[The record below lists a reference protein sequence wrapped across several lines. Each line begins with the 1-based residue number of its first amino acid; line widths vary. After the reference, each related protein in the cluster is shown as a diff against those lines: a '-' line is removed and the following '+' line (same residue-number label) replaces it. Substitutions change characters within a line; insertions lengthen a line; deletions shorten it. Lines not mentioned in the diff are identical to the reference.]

1 MSLYEKGSLINQF
14 NSSKTG
20 VLLDDHFKKVIVKSL
35 EVNKMAGGYFDVTVE
50 PLVQAW
56 GFGVLKVDTL
66 PGDAAVKLIK
76 QHVGSNKLKI
86 KNGFLS
92 KSDPEVKIDLNGIAQ
107 GYSVDVLASF
117 LEKKGIKN
125 YLVELGGEIR
135 VKGFKQPSNEPFSI
149 GIESPRTNNFEPG
162 SMQTIIQL
170 KEGGITTSGNYRK
183 FYMNG
188 KKKISHLIDPDT
200 GYPLQNE
207 MVSATVLAKDAI
219 TADGFD
225 NVFMGMGVKKTLLF
239 LKSHPAM
246 EAYLIYQKKD
256 GSIADTASAGFYKL
270 IRHRR
275 K

>member
-1 MSLYEKGSLINQF
+1 
-14 NSSKTG
+14 
-20 VLLDDHFKKVIVKSL
+20 
-35 EVNKMAGGYFDVTVE
+35 MAGGYFDVTVE

-56 GFGVLKVDTL
+56 GFGVSKVDTL

-107 GYSVDVLASF
+107 GYSVDVLAAF

-135 VKGFKQPSNEPFSI
+135 VKGLKKPSNEPFSI

-162 SMQTIIQL
+162 SMQTTIEL
-170 KEGGITTSGNYRK
+170 REGGITTSGNYRK
-183 FYMNG
+183 FYMSG
-188 KKKISHLIDPDT
+188 KKKISHLIDPGT

-219 TADGFD
+219 TADGYD
-225 NVFMGMGVKKTLLF
+225 NVFMGMGVKKTLWF

-270 IRHRR
+270 IKLRR